1 MSRKSKTE
9 EKDIAILKVIKD
21 KVRATRQ
28 EISQETG
35 LHPSNV
41 AYRLELLIAM
51 GYACKTARG
60 VYEIT
65 DEGKALIWRKKVAE
79 EDENGECDN

>member
-1 MSRKSKTE
+1 MSKKNKIER
-9 EKDIAILKVIKD
+9 KDISILKVIKD

-28 EISQETG
+28 EITEETG

-41 AYRLELLIAM
+41 AYRLELLIAK
-51 GYACKTARG
+51 GYVCKTARG

-65 DEGKALIWRKKVAE
+65 EDGKALVWRKKIEA
-79 EDENGECDN
+79 EDENEERDN